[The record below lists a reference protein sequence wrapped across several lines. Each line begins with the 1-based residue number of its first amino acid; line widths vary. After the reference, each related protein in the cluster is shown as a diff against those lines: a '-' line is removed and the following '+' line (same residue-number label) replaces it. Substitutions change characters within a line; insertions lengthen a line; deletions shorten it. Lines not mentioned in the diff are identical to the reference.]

1 MKKVI
6 TLSLLIFLVLET
18 ILAVSSSTTFTIN
31 AYKVGTYNEE
41 HVSMEAYDALE
52 ENLTR
57 IASNDKLDLSP
68 YTSNLKNNSDDDSY
82 SVEPYDRH
90 VIFSFHVDG
99 NCNGNYT
106 LSVTIGPLQHVDSE
120 GSTLSS
126 NTITADY
133 EMRDVSCVF
142 TSTYKSTGEKGGTA
156 TTPSLS
162 PSSFTI
168 TNTANA
174 FVNTWIISNIPSGK
188 FENWRAQGSVGISI
202 DRATYKTAADTT
214 EYNGLY
220 MADVTITLEV
230 T

>member
-1 MKKVI
+1 
-6 TLSLLIFLVLET
+6 
-18 ILAVSSSTTFTIN
+18 
-31 AYKVGTYNEE
+31 
-41 HVSMEAYDALE
+41 
-52 ENLTR
+52 
-57 IASNDKLDLSP
+57 
-68 YTSNLKNNSDDDSY
+68 
-82 SVEPYDRH
+82 
-90 VIFSFHVDG
+90 
-99 NCNGNYT
+99 
-106 LSVTIGPLQHVDSE
+106 
-120 GSTLSS
+120 
-126 NTITADY
+126 
-133 EMRDVSCVF
+133 MRDVSCVF

-174 FVNTWIISNIPSGK
+174 FVNTWTISSIRTGE

>member
-6 TLSLLIFLVLET
+6 TLSLFIFLVLET
-18 ILAVSSSTTFTIN
+18 TLAVSSNTKFTIN

-52 ENLTR
+52 ENLTK

-82 SVEPYDRH
+82 SVEPYNRH
-90 VIFSFHVDG
+90 VIFSFQVDG

-120 GSTLSS
+120 GNTLSS
-126 NTITADY
+126 NTITAYY

-142 TSTYKSTGEKGGTA
+142 TSTYKSTGAKGGKT
-156 TTPSLS
+156 TTPYLS

-168 TNTANA
+168 SNA
-174 FVNTWIISNIPSGK
+174 SNVFVSTWTISNITSGQY
-188 FENWRAQGSVGISI
+188 ENWRAQGSVGISI
-202 DRATYKTAADTT
+202 NRESYKNAADKF
-214 EYNGLY
+214 NGLY
-220 MADVTITLEV
+220 MADVTIKLEV
-230 T
+230 GS

>member
-6 TLSLLIFLVLET
+6 TLSLFIFLVLET

-82 SVEPYDRH
+82 SVEPYNRH

-99 NCNGNYT
+99 NCNGSYK
-106 LSVTIGPLQHVDSE
+106 LSVSIGPLKHVYADGSE
-120 GSTLSS
+120 RTT
-126 NTITADY
+126 NTITAYY

-174 FVNTWIISNIPSGK
+174 FVNTWTIRSIRTGE

>member
-1 MKKVI
+1 MKK
-6 TLSLLIFLVLET
+6 LSIVLLILLFST
-18 ILAVSSSTTFTIN
+18 FAVFAVTSTTTFTIN

-41 HVSMEAYDALE
+41 HISMEAYDALQDT
-52 ENLTR
+52 LTK
-57 IASNDKLDLSP
+57 IVAGEKLDLSP
-68 YTSNLKNNSDDDSY
+68 YTSNLKNNSADSSY
-82 SVEPYDRH
+82 SVEPYNRH

-99 NCNGNYT
+99 NCNGSYK
-106 LSVTIGPLQHVDSE
+106 LSVSIGPLKHVYADGTE
-120 GSTLSS
+120 RTT
-126 NTITADY
+126 NTITAYY

-142 TSTYKSTGEKGGTA
+142 TSTYKSTGEKGGAA